1 MTYTTHAV
9 SKLTGLSS
17 AQLRY
22 RIQNGEIKARKYK
35 GRYRISEEELKKLM
49 RKSKRKSSKK
59 RTSKKRSSKKH
70 PKTTRKTKFKGEVIK
85 TKSGANVLLV
95 PTEKTV
101 SYEQMKL
108 AVKKANSK
116 NDIAQQLEK
125 IRKKAKKKATSSKS
139 SKRKTSNKS
148 KGKRPDDLYLVSSR
162 GNYVQKVS
170 KSDANEF
177 LMSTSGKKKRKRK
190 W

>member
-1 MTYTTHAV
+1 MAKK
-9 SKLTGLSS
+9 SKENNRVIYNSRCFKKTGLSS

-59 RTSKKRSSKKH
+59 RTSKKRTSKKRSSA
-70 PKTTRKTKFKGEVIK
+70 KSSSTK
-85 TKSGANVLLV
+85 
-95 PTEKTV
+95 V
-101 SYEQMKL
+101 SIAQ
-108 AVKKANSK
+108 VKKAVQEADNKS
-116 NDIAQQLEK
+116 DIVRQLEK

-148 KGKRPDDLYLVSSR
+148 KSKRPDDLYLVSSR